1 MTQVEHIFTYL
12 DNDQAGRKATET
24 ILGLYAP
31 RTTDFSFMFEGY
43 NDLNDY
49 LLNLKADVTKQ

>member
-1 MTQVEHIFTYL
+1 MTHVERIYTYL

-24 ILGLYAP
+24 ILGLYEP
-31 RTTDFSFMFEGY
+31 RTVDLSFMFEGH

-49 LLNLKADVTKQ
+49 LLYLKADAKKQ